1 MNNTQRGTWILT
13 AIVLMIIVTFVSVQ
27 MSEKYRSPQSD
38 YRYDLIDTNPVRRTG
53 EFFDTCSPE
62 NMADCK
68 RNNPYEGLPLP

>member
-1 MNNTQRGTWILT
+1 
-13 AIVLMIIVTFVSVQ
+13 

-38 YRYDLIDTNPVRRTG
+38 YRYGLIDTNPVRRTG

>member
-38 YRYDLIDTNPVRRTG
+38 YRYGLIDTNPVRRTG
-53 EFFDTCSPE
+53 QFFDTCSPE
-62 NMADCK
+62 NVADCK